1 MKAEKQSKEE
11 ERGGDKGSNEK
22 AAAATAAALMTQL
35 ATALVCSAQPCH
47 GKLSSLSRS
56 ALLATNLQL
65 LSR

>member
-1 MKAEKQSKEE
+1 MKAEKQGKEE
-11 ERGGDKGSNEK
+11 ERGGDKSSNEK
-22 AAAATAAALMTQL
+22 AAAALVTQL
-35 ATALVCSAQPCH
+35 ATALVCSAQPCR